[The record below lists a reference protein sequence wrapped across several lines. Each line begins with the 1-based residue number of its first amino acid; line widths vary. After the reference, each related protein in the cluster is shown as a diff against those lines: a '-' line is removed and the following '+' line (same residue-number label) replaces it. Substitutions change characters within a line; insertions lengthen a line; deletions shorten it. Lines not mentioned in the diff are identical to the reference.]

1 MTWIVDEEHW
11 HCWHICTAP
20 VLNSVNNLR
29 IKAEIKNSV
38 FGLKLKQ
45 IYSQP
50 RCWIVEFSGSALVM
64 RSAGGGSAPVLRSA
78 GGGSAS
84 VMRGA
89 GGVMQSDAGWRAAV
103 RISPEI

>member
-1 MTWIVDEEHW
+1 M
-11 HCWHICTAP
+11 P

-29 IKAEIKNSV
+29 IKAEIKNS
-38 FGLKLKQ
+38 GLGLKLKLKQ
-45 IYSQP
+45 ICWQP
-50 RCWIVEFSGSALVM
+50 RCWIVEFSGLVLVM

-78 GGGSAS
+78 CGGSAS